1 MTAFQAT
8 AVIELVGTLR
18 YVPPSEGKSFCG
30 AVASGLYGNDGWKLC
45 PFFLK
50 FTGAESDIQS
60 CHFFAEAMSS
70 ACYPDSKVRSMRS
83 IPILRLA
90 ADDMKYLVYHEV
102 ANVFGDSKNV
112 DILTKQREEFLTTTV
127 PREFEIH
134 CRIAK

>member
-1 MTAFQAT
+1 
-8 AVIELVGTLR
+8 
-18 YVPPSEGKSFCG
+18 
-30 AVASGLYGNDGWKLC
+30 
-45 PFFLK
+45 
-50 FTGAESDIQS
+50 
-60 CHFFAEAMSS
+60 MSS